1 MEVKATQVLT
11 GHIGAIYD
19 VLVNKQ
25 TACFTTSA
33 DKHTVKWD
41 LKAGQQ
47 DAFTIKLP
55 YSGFRVALNNEDEI
69 LAIGTSKGGIHIVD
83 LTEKMEI
90 RYLTQHQ
97 VPVFSLSY
105 NTFTNE
111 FYSGDAAGYFCVWSG
126 KNVDLK
132 LTLPFNCGKL
142 RQISINETGSHIALC
157 GQDGFIRILETNF
170 FNIVSEFK
178 THNTGVNCAIF
189 KGETIFTGG
198 KNAHIA
204 LWNWKTGEQ
213 LKQITAHNY
222 AVYDFVFLNNQ
233 QLLVSASFDK
243 SIKIWDTE
251 NFSILKRLERKDG
264 GHSHVVN
271 RLAKISDNSF
281 LSVGDDRQI
290 ICWEVY

>member
-1 MEVKATQVLT
+1 MEVKATQILT

-19 VLVNKQ
+19 VVVSKEGI
-25 TACFTTSA
+25 CFTTSA

-41 LKAGQQ
+41 LNAGQQ
-47 DAFTIKLP
+47 DKFTIKLP
-55 YSGFRVALNNEDEI
+55 DSGFRVALNNEDEI

-83 LTEKMEI
+83 LNKKKEI

-97 VPVFSLSY
+97 VPIFSLSY
-105 NTFTNE
+105 NAFTNE

-126 KNVDLK
+126 KTVDLK
-132 LTLPFNCGKL
+132 LTLPFDCGKL

-170 FNIVSEFK
+170 FNLVSEFK
-178 THNTGVNCAIF
+178 THETGVNCAIF
-189 KGETIFTGG
+189 KGETIITGG

-204 LWNWKTGEQ
+204 LWNWKTGKQ
-213 LKQITAHNY
+213 LKQIPAHNY

-243 SIKIWDTE
+243 SIKIWDAE

-271 RLAKISDNSF
+271 RLAKITENSF
-281 LSVGDDRQI
+281 LSVGDDRQV